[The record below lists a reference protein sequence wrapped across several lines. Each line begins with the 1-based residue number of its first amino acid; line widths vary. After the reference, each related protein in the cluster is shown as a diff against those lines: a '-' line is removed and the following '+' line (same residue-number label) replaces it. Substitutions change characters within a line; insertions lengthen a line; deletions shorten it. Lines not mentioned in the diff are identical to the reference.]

1 MASTLGT
8 NAYINFNSQS
18 LGSVHRKAKSDESI
32 ALVDKTAGAD
42 THMSHL
48 AALRETKFT
57 VDFVMDG
64 TTVWDALTPG
74 TSSAALIWGPEG
86 STSGKPKYTAT
97 AIVAKRTKDE
107 TYNDLVVA
115 SVEFEL
121 QTAWVATSYP

>member
-18 LGSVHRKAKSDESI
+18 LGAVHRKAKSDESI

-57 VDFVMDG
+57 VDFLIDG
-64 TTVWDALTPG
+64 VTIWNALTPG
-74 TSSAALIWGPEG
+74 TSAALEWGPEG
-86 STSGKPKYTAT
+86 NGAASGKPKYTST
-97 AIVAKRTKDE
+97 AIVTKRTKDE
-107 TYNDLVVA
+107 TYNDISTG
-115 SVEFEL
+115 SVELEL
-121 QTAWVATSYP
+121 QAAWTAATY

>member
-1 MASTLGT
+1 MASFLGT
-8 NAYINFNSQS
+8 NAYINFNSQTLS
-18 LGSVHRKAKSDESI
+18 TVYRKAKSDESI

-57 VDFVMDG
+57 VDFVLDG
-64 TTVWDALTPG
+64 VTVWDALVPG

-86 STSGKPKYTAT
+86 SGTGKPKYTAT
-97 AIVAKRTKDE
+97 AIVSKRTKDE
-107 TYNDLVVA
+107 PYNDLVVC

-121 QTAWVATSYP
+121 QAAWTPATY

>member
-1 MASTLGT
+1 MASFLGT
-8 NAYINFNSQS
+8 NAVISFGGTAINTYY
-18 LGSVHRKAKSDESI
+18 RKAKSDESI

-57 VDFVMDG
+57 VDFVLDG
-64 TTVWDALTPG
+64 TTVWEALTPG

>member
-1 MASTLGT
+1 MASFLGT
-8 NAYINFNSQS
+8 AAVITFAGVTINTYY
-18 LGSVHRKAKSDESI
+18 RKAKSDESI

-64 TTVWDALTPG
+64 TTVWDALIPG